1 MLNCGLFDGIPEESH
16 DDALKYLRASRRF
29 FMKGEIIQH
38 IGNEFRCA
46 GLVLEGVIECSYL
59 DSDFSKYNMNH
70 FTAGELF
77 GESML
82 CAGVVES
89 PMQISALT
97 DCVIMFMDFRVLYD
111 SAMKYEYSMMI
122 AVNLIRIISAQNFFM
137 NQKVRILSRKDIR
150 SKILA
155 YLHSL
160 KPDENGIIRLPFTKS
175 ALSEFLCVNR
185 SALSSELGRMTQDG
199 IITMNGRN
207 FTLCQQ

>member
-1 MLNCGLFDGIPEESH
+1 ME
-16 DDALKYLRASRRF
+16 
-29 FMKGEIIQH
+29 
-38 IGNEFRCA
+38 
-46 GLVLEGVIECSYL
+46 
-59 DSDFSKYNMNH
+59 
-70 FTAGELF
+70 
-77 GESML
+77 
-82 CAGVVES
+82 
-89 PMQISALT
+89 ISALT

-111 SAMKYEYSMMI
+111 SGVKYEHSRTI

-150 SKILA
+150 WKILA

-160 KPDENGIIRLPFTKS
+160 KPDENGVRRLPFSKS

-185 SALSSELGRMTQDG
+185 SALSREIGRMIQDG